1 MASSLPFWG
10 CISLLA
16 LLSSPS
22 RAADNGPLRP
32 PHRAATSAVS
42 CPVPSPPPP
51 NPNALWNLVG
61 CCIQGKDKNNR
72 WKDIHCEDYNKTY
85 QYILAKDASS
95 SKKNAYLIIPTIQM
109 PGIESSLTL
118 SSPTLDIWQ
127 DGWSQSQGLLK
138 PPKGAK
144 IGLAIN
150 SALGRDQ
157 NQLHIHI
164 ACVRSDVLKTL
175 AGTKNFS
182 IDPAK
187 PTKLILPPNNNPYEA
202 IQLSSLAGNSSPFK
216 VVRLLPH
223 VSSSNI
229 REQSIAIVE
238 GPQSQTWILLNTHAN
253 GQNKGEAEELLNQQA
268 CSP

>member
-1 MASSLPFWG
+1 MTQLQISSVSAMASSLPFWG

-144 IGLAIN
+144 
-150 SALGRDQ
+150 
-157 NQLHIHI
+157 
-164 ACVRSDVLKTL
+164 
-175 AGTKNFS
+175 
-182 IDPAK
+182 
-187 PTKLILPPNNNPYEA
+187 
-202 IQLSSLAGNSSPFK
+202 
-216 VVRLLPH
+216 
-223 VSSSNI
+223 
-229 REQSIAIVE
+229 
-238 GPQSQTWILLNTHAN
+238 
-253 GQNKGEAEELLNQQA
+253 
-268 CSP
+268 

>member
-1 MASSLPFWG
+1 
-10 CISLLA
+10 
-16 LLSSPS
+16 
-22 RAADNGPLRP
+22 
-32 PHRAATSAVS
+32 
-42 CPVPSPPPP
+42 
-51 NPNALWNLVG
+51 
-61 CCIQGKDKNNR
+61 
-72 WKDIHCEDYNKTY
+72 
-85 QYILAKDASS
+85 
-95 SKKNAYLIIPTIQM
+95 M

-175 AGTKNFS
+175 AGIKNFS
-182 IDPAK
+182 TDPAK

-229 REQSIAIVE
+229 REQSIAIVQ
-238 GPQSQTWILLNTHAN
+238 GPQSQTWIFLNNHAN
-253 GQNKGEAEELLNQQA
+253 GQNKGEAEELLNQKA